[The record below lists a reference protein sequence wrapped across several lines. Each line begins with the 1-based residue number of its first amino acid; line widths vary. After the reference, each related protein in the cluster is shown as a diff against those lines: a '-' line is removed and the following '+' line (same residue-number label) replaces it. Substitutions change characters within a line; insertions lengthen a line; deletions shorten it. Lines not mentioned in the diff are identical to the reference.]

1 MNEACLE
8 KRDASCVLIQD
19 ARRDTRRMITR
30 DEKCLIR
37 CVFRK
42 EMVWWVGVEE
52 RRKSFFPFV
61 PLEGPLSRPAPS
73 KFFSVLYKTGT
84 LKK

>member
-1 MNEACLE
+1 
-8 KRDASCVLIQD
+8 
-19 ARRDTRRMITR
+19 
-30 DEKCLIR
+30 
-37 CVFRK
+37 
-42 EMVWWVGVEE
+42 MVVGVEE
-52 RRKSFFPFV
+52 RRESFFSFV

>member
-30 DEKCLIR
+30 DEKCLIS

-42 EMVWWVGVEE
+42 EMVSVEE
-52 RRKSFFPFV
+52 RRKSFFPFDFRSV
-61 PLEGPLSRPAPS
+61 RGASLETGSIEVLLGPL
-73 KFFSVLYKTGT
+73 
-84 LKK
+84 

>member
-37 CVFRK
+37 CVFWK
-42 EMVWWVGVEE
+42 EMVWWWVS
-52 RRKSFFPFV
+52 RREGSRFFLSF
-61 PLEGPLSRPAPS
+61 R
-73 KFFSVLYKTGT
+73 
-84 LKK
+84 

>member
-30 DEKCLIR
+30 DEKSLIR

-42 EMVWWVGVEE
+42 EMVVGGCRGEKEVVF
-52 RRKSFFPFV
+52 SFR
-61 PLEGPLSRPAPS
+61 LSFR
-73 KFFSVLYKTGT
+73 
-84 LKK
+84 

>member
-30 DEKCLIR
+30 DEKCLIS

-52 RRKSFFPFV
+52 RRKSFFPFDFRSV
-61 PLEGPLSRPAPS
+61 RKGLSRDRLHRSSSRSFIKLAR
-73 KFFSVLYKTGT
+73 
-84 LKK
+84 